1 MIHFENEK
9 FPLKQKTN
17 VTAGYSGSISKKLCK
32 VLENTVPI
40 LWLQK
45 VNLPEVE
52 QLVKPSYGRPGNWN
66 SWIPKLCYFHPQILF
81 QYICGS

>member
-40 LWLQK
+40 L
-45 VNLPEVE
+45 
-52 QLVKPSYGRPGNWN
+52 
-66 SWIPKLCYFHPQILF
+66 
-81 QYICGS
+81 